1 MKYVSLNHNS
11 SPTSFMK
18 AVINGLAPDKGLYY
32 PQEKITLSK
41 KFVDSIKEID
51 DVEICYEIINKYIG
65 DEIPKSKLIDIIDKT
80 ISFKI
85 PLKKIDNSI
94 YSLEL
99 FHGPTLA
106 FKDIG
111 AKFMAQC
118 LDYFKNNYSS
128 KKITVLVNFS
138 NSFKF

>member
-1 MKYVSLNHNS
+1 
-11 SPTSFMK
+11 MK

-32 PQEKITLSK
+32 PQENVTLSK
-41 KFVDSIKEID
+41 EFIESIKDID
-51 DVEICYEIINKYIG
+51 DVEICYEIINRYIG

-80 ISFKI
+80 ISFKM
-85 PLKKIDNSI
+85 PLKKINDSI

-111 AKFMAQC
+111 AKFMVKR
-118 LDYFKNNYSS
+118 LKNET
-128 KKITVLVNFS
+128 KFIKIKNLK
-138 NSFKF
+138 SFKDFDNVSDFRT